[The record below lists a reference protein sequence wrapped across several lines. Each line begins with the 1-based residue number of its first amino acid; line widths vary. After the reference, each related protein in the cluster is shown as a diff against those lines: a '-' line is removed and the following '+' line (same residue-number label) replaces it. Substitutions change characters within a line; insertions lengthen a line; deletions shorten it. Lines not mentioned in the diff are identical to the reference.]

1 MALYSRV
8 HRDKCEGCGT
18 VQSCGQLSTWRR
30 TLFTPYSEL
39 LSIIK
44 MDSAGFYETMVKS
57 QPTRRHISEK
67 ILRIKPLFALC
78 FQFRVCVPFLISGTL
93 LSTLFSNTA
102 PKFFH
107 LSQDKCH
114 VLETE
119 YTFLYNIGGNT

>member
-1 MALYSRV
+1 
-8 HRDKCEGCGT
+8 
-18 VQSCGQLSTWRR
+18 
-30 TLFTPYSEL
+30 
-39 LSIIK
+39 

-57 QPTRRHISEK
+57 QPTRRHISEE